1 MCNKV
6 CEIFEDSWQ
15 LMVEMGV
22 SMENYANWSSLPTS
36 KVDLEFF
43 AC

>member
-15 LMVEMGV
+15 LMVEMGAWKIMPIGHPYQQV
-22 SMENYANWSSLPTS
+22 
-36 KVDLEFF
+36 K
-43 AC
+43 